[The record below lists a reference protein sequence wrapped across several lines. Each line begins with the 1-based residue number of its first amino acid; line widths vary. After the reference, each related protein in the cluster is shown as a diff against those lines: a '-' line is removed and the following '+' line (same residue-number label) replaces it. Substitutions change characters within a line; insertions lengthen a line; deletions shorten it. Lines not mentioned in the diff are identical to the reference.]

1 MTTRSTS
8 SSGAASDARRRRLNA
23 TASDADS
30 AAPAV
35 RASAP
40 PPAARTPGGV
50 SNVDALVGCFLD
62 GGVGAM
68 IRAVF
73 GSIVAL
79 LAEKLWRARR
89 VSLPVVT
96 HGNSPLTRA
105 LLDACAHFRAPYDA
119 VEALS
124 HRHAS
129 TIVASLG
136 RQNLAVEYQREVLRM
151 KDGGHVT
158 LDWPIAVPRYRDE
171 DDDDLDAI
179 AAAARRHRERSESR
193 PDGVPGVV
201 GAAGGGGGVGAC
213 GSGGDGCA
221 VDGSNVNVMDP
232 GPPFR
237 RSIPDQGLTVLRKR
251 LATHWTQLSDDAPVL
266 ILMSG
271 IAGGSH
277 DKYLKHFLRRASRE
291 GYRVVAFNCRGTAN
305 SPLTTPQFYSAS
317 FTGDVRAVVE
327 EMRGRWPDAKIFA
340 AGWR

>member
-151 KDGGHVT
+151 KDG
-158 LDWPIAVPRYRDE
+158 
-171 DDDDLDAI
+171 
-179 AAAARRHRERSESR
+179 
-193 PDGVPGVV
+193 
-201 GAAGGGGGVGAC
+201 
-213 GSGGDGCA
+213 
-221 VDGSNVNVMDP
+221 
-232 GPPFR
+232 
-237 RSIPDQGLTVLRKR
+237 
-251 LATHWTQLSDDAPVL
+251 
-266 ILMSG
+266 
-271 IAGGSH
+271 
-277 DKYLKHFLRRASRE
+277 
-291 GYRVVAFNCRGTAN
+291 
-305 SPLTTPQFYSAS
+305 
-317 FTGDVRAVVE
+317 
-327 EMRGRWPDAKIFA
+327 
-340 AGWR
+340 